1 MERKISNERLKSCIC
16 STCLYIRYLHSY
28 YLPPFIYFYLPS
40 MDG

>member
-1 MERKISNERLKSCIC
+1 MERKISNERLKSC

-28 YLPPFIYFYLPS
+28 YPPPFIFLYLPS